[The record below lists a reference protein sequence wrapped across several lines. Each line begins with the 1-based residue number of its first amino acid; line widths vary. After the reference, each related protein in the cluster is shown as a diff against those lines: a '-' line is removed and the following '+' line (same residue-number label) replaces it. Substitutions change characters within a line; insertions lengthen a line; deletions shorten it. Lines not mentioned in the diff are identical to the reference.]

1 MSTFFRRSSRRRAF
15 TLIELL
21 VVIAIIAVLIALLLP
36 AVQQAR
42 ESARRTQCK
51 NQLKQLGLALH
62 NYHDTFITTMPPGF
76 IYQANV
82 AGFTAGTANNGF
94 GWGAMIL
101 PYIDQ
106 APLYNTFAAITNSPN
121 MIYGLMHQ
129 TLPTATLVPNPG
141 SIESVISSQR
151 CPSDPGLATVNM
163 TASPTGAFIRGP
175 LGRSNYLGVAG
186 SVFYQNSVA
195 GVLNNQTSC
204 SNMTV
209 TATPA
214 TTLPTPPA
222 ANSPVYGGISNPTTA
237 CVFTA
242 PALYGTSGVA
252 LAANLGGT
260 FGANSKVGIRDMTD
274 GTSNVIMVGERY
286 SPTNATPLSTTV
298 VGDATWAGVANPNSE
313 WNVLG
318 EATWKV
324 NQNFTA
330 AYPRPVTSGFGSMHT
345 GGAQF
350 LMGDGAVR
358 FLSEN
363 LDMTTYRH
371 LSRVGDG
378 NLLGN
383 F

>member
-1 MSTFFRRSSRRRAF
+1 MSTFFQRSSRRRAF

-42 ESARRTQCK
+42 EAARRTQCK

-62 NYHDTFITTMPPGF
+62 NYHDTFITTMPPG
-76 IYQANV
+76 YVYHTQGGSLGALTN
-82 AGFTAGTANNGF
+82 
-94 GWGAMIL
+94 GWGWGTMIL

-106 APLYNTFAAITNSPN
+106 APLYSTFASVSAVPN
-121 MIYGLMHQ
+121 INGGLISTTG
-129 TLPTATLVPNPG
+129 TLFPNPG
-141 SIESVISSQR
+141 SVESVLASQR
-151 CPSDPGLATVNM
+151 CPSDPGIATVTN
-163 TASPTGAFIRGP
+163 SGGTGAFARGA
-175 LGRSNYLGVAG
+175 LGRSNYVGVAG
-186 SVFYQNSVA
+186 SRFYQATRA
-195 GVLNNQTSC
+195 GVLYYYDDCNNHTE
-204 SNMTV
+204 
-209 TATPA
+209 TPA
-214 TTLPTPPA
+214 TTQPTPPA
-222 ANSPVYGGISNPTTA
+222 AGSPVLGGISNGCTFVQPIAPQYVYTAGTTLA
-237 CVFTA
+237 SVM
-242 PALYGTSGVA
+242 GGV
-252 LAANLGGT
+252 

-274 GTSNVIMVGERY
+274 GTSNAIMVGERY
-286 SPTNATPLSTTV
+286 TPANPTPLSATV
-298 VGDATWAGVANPNSE
+298 LGDTIWAGVASAATEYNT
-313 WNVLG
+313 LG

-330 AYPRPVTSGFGSMHT
+330 AYPRPPTSGFGSMHT

-378 NLLGN
+378 NLLGD